1 MLIGK
6 NWKIESDNL
15 NVILSQKKRRTNKE
29 TGKAYDYW
37 KPIGYY
43 STIPNAMHGL
53 VDQGIRDTE
62 LLDFETIIAKINE
75 LHNLIEPLCK
85 RPRAKSERSKV
96 S

>member
-1 MLIGK
+1 MLIDK

-15 NVILSQKKRRTNKE
+15 NVVLFHKKRGTNKK
-29 TGKAYDYW
+29 TGEAFDYW

-53 VDQGIRDTE
+53 VDQSIRDTE
-62 LLDFETIIAKINE
+62 LKDLKTIVAEINK

-85 RPRAKSERSKV
+85 RPRAKSDRTKV

>member
-6 NWKIESDNL
+6 NWKIESDSL
-15 NVILSQKKRRTNKE
+15 NVILSQRKRRTNKE

-37 KPIGYY
+37 KPMGYY
-43 STIPNAMHGL
+43 ATIPNAMHGL

-62 LLDFETIIAKINE
+62 LKDLKTIIAEINK
-75 LHNLIEPLCK
+75 LHNLIEPLSK
-85 RPRAKSERSKV
+85 RPRAKSDRTKV